1 MRNPLTH
8 NICSPAGLALARA
21 TYGETVRRPLYAIL
35 LLAFSVAIF
44 LSKFLTL
51 FSFAQEINLV
61 REMGMATLSFWSLVI
76 IAVLSGTLVTQELED
91 RTAVTLLAK
100 PIRRGEF
107 LIAKFAGLLLAL
119 LPGLVVLSSVLLL
132 TLWLMSAPHLAVPD
146 ADLVQNAE
154 RGVSPLRT
162 GLAAVWKG
170 FLVPEGGF
178 VLGGLLL
185 VFLQAV
191 VMTAIAVSLSAF
203 LPVVVTASALLLV
216 FVLGNLAGYAVG
228 AVENLGAFARG
239 TARAAAYL
247 FPNFGYFNLQTAFS
261 EGKLVSIKYL
271 GLATAYA
278 GLYAAAVFLVSCALF
293 RKREVR

>member
-1 MRNPLTH
+1 MRIPLAHIICNP
-8 NICSPAGLALARA
+8 AAVALARA

-35 LLAFSVAIF
+35 LLTFSAGIF
-44 LSKFLTL
+44 LSQFLTL
-51 FSFAQEINLV
+51 FSFTQEVNLV

-91 RTAVTLLAK
+91 RTAVLLLAK
-100 PIRRGEF
+100 PLRREEF
-107 LIAKFAGLLLAL
+107 LLAKFAGLLGSLV
-119 LPGLVVLSSVLLL
+119 PGLVVLAASLLL
-132 TLWLMSAPHLAVPD
+132 TLWMMSAPHLAVPD
-146 ADLVQNAE
+146 ADLVQAAE
-154 RGVSPLRT
+154 RGVTPFRT
-162 GLAAVWKG
+162 SLNAAWNE
-170 FLVPEGGF
+170 FILPEGGF

-216 FVLGNLAGYAVG
+216 FVLGNLAAYAVAAMQDQG
-228 AVENLGAFARG
+228 ALARG
-239 TARAAAYL
+239 SARAAAYL
-247 FPNFGYFNLQTAFS
+247 FPNFGYFNLQTSFS

>member
-1 MRNPLTH
+1 MGNTITH
-8 NICSPAGLALARA
+8 NICSPAAVALARA
-21 TYGETVRRPLYAIL
+21 TYGETVRRPLYTIL
-35 LLAFSVAIF
+35 LLAFAVGIF

-76 IAVLSGTLVTQELED
+76 IAVLSGTLITQELED
-91 RTAVTLLAK
+91 RTAVTLLTK
-100 PIRRGEF
+100 PLRREEF
-107 LIAKFAGLLLAL
+107 LLAKFAGLLLSL
-119 LPGLVVLSSVLLL
+119 VPGLLVLAVVLLL
-132 TLWLMSAPHLAVPD
+132 TLWMMSVPHLAVSD
-146 ADLVQNAE
+146 ADLVRE
-154 RGVSPLRT
+154 GSPLRT
-162 GLAAVWKG
+162 ALSATWTH

-191 VMTAIAVSLSAF
+191 VMAAIAVSLSAF
-203 LPVVVTASALLLV
+203 FPTVVTASALLLV
-216 FVLGNLAGYAVG
+216 FMLGNLAAYMVAAVHD
-228 AVENLGAFARG
+228 LGPLARG
-239 TARAAAYL
+239 GARAAAYL
-247 FPNFGYFNLQTAFS
+247 FPNFGYFNLQTSFS
-261 EGKLVSIKYL
+261 EGKLVSIRYL